1 VSSRGLL
8 RSLLPDNESES
19 NRITDLSSTMDVARS
34 EQEETTA
41 ESSDVNN
48 IAENTDELAHDVK
61 NMNDADDVMDDVS
74 IKRVLQLAKRLSSE
88 VITLEHQ

>member
-1 VSSRGLL
+1 MSSRGLL